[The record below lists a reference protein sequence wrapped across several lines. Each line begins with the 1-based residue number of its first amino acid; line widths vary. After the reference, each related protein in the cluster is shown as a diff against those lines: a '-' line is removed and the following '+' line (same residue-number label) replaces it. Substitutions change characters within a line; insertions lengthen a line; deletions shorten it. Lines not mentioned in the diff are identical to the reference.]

1 MKGLVQMK
9 PITCDV
15 FSNRKLALSCQ
26 TNLHGNIY
34 VKGNL
39 DVIYTCNP
47 IEIFGDVVVDGL
59 LHGCDIIIHGNLESN
74 SLRCDNISVD
84 GDIKISKYAQVSV
97 TMTSYS
103 GNISILGPADISNLI
118 ACEGSIHVEKQL
130 NSYSIKAFD
139 SIYVN
144 GDIVD
149 AAEIIAGSGIESTG
163 NISFERLSRYSD
175 EFVGIQVLSGGI
187 HSKNMH
193 IN

>member
-1 MKGLVQMK
+1 MKT
-9 PITCDV
+9 ITCDV
-15 FSNRKLALSCQ
+15 FSNRNLALSCQ

-39 DVIYTCNP
+39 DVIYACNP
-47 IEIFGDVVVDGL
+47 FEIFGDVVIDGRL
-59 LHGCDIIIHGNLESN
+59 SGCDITIHGNLECN
-74 SLRCDNISVD
+74 SLRCDSIRVD
-84 GDIKISKYAQVSV
+84 GDIKISEYAYVND
-97 TMTSYS
+97 TMKSFG
-103 GNISILGPADISNLI
+103 GNIRILGSADISNLI
-118 ACEGSIHVEKQL
+118 AGEGSIYVEKQL
-130 NSYSIKAFD
+130 NSYTIKAFD

-163 NISFERLSRYSD
+163 NISFEHLSRYYSD
-175 EFVGIQVLSGGI
+175 EFVDIQVLSGGI